1 MKILTTE
8 FIKSSKTLS
17 TCPKVDFPEYA
28 FIGRSNVGKS
38 SLINMICDKKK
49 LAKTSE
55 TPGKTQLINHFLIN
69 ETWYIVDLPG
79 YGFAKSSKENRED
92 WLKMI
97 EHYLQKRKSLM
108 LTFLLIDS
116 RLKPQANDTAF
127 MEWLGKNGLPFY
139 LLFTKTDKLKPR
151 QLEEHIE
158 FYKNQMLK
166 SWEELPPFICTSAEN
181 KKGKDEIL
189 QVIENTNHL
198 FSQQNG
204 L

>member
-17 TCPKVDFPEYA
+17 TCPKADFPEYA

-69 ETWYIVDLPG
+69 GGWYIVDLPG
-79 YGFAKSSKENRED
+79 YGFAKSSKENRES
-92 WLKMI
+92 WQKMI
-97 EHYLQKRKSLM
+97 EQYLQKRKSLM

-127 MEWLGKNGLPFY
+127 MEWLGKNSLPFY

-151 QLEEHIE
+151 QLEKHSD
-158 FYKNQMLK
+158 FYKKQMLQN
-166 SWEELPPFICTSAEN
+166 WEELPPFICTSAEN
-181 KKGKDEIL
+181 KTGKVEIL
-189 QVIENTNHL
+189 KVIEDANRI
-198 FSQQNG
+198 FSQQKS
-204 L
+204 

>member
-1 MKILTTE
+1 MKILSTE
-8 FIKSSKTLS
+8 FIKSSKTIG
-17 TCPKVDFPEYA
+17 TCPKADFPEYA

-79 YGFAKSSKENRED
+79 YGFAKSSKENREN

-127 MEWLGKNGLPFY
+127 MEWLGKNGLPFC

-151 QLEEHIE
+151 QLEEHID
-158 FYKNQMLK
+158 FYKNQMLQK
-166 SWEELPPFICTSAEN
+166 WEELPPFICSSAEN
-181 KKGKDEIL
+181 KAGKDEIL
-189 QVIENTNHL
+189 KLIEETNHF
-198 FSQQNG
+198 FSEYRN
-204 L
+204 

>member
-8 FIKSSKTLS
+8 FIKSSKTLNM
-17 TCPKVDFPEYA
+17 CPKADFPEYA

-38 SLINMICDKKK
+38 SLINMICDKKN

-69 ETWYIVDLPG
+69 GTWYIVDLPG
-79 YGFAKSSKENRED
+79 YGFAKSSKENREN

-97 EHYLQKRKSLM
+97 EQYLQKRKSLM

-116 RLKPQANDTAF
+116 RLKPQANDTTF
-127 MEWLGKNGLPFY
+127 MEWLGKKGLPFY
-139 LLFTKTDKLKPR
+139 ILFTKTDKLKPR
-151 QLEEHIE
+151 QLEENID
-158 FYKNQMLK
+158 FYKNQMLQ

-181 KKGKDEIL
+181 KIGKDEIL
-189 QVIENTNHL
+189 KVIEDTNQL
-198 FSQQNG
+198 FSKQNS
-204 L
+204 

>member
-1 MKILTTE
+1 MKILSTE
-8 FIKSSKTLS
+8 FIKSSKTVS
-17 TCPKVDFPEYA
+17 DCPKAGLSEYA

-69 ETWYIVDLPG
+69 GAWYIVDLPG
-79 YGFAKSSKENRED
+79 YGFAKSSKESRES

-97 EHYLQKRKSLM
+97 EHYLQKRKSLA

-116 RLKPQANDTAF
+116 RLKPQANDTEF
-127 MEWLGKNGLPFY
+127 MEWLGKNGLPFCI
-139 LLFTKTDKLKPR
+139 LFTKTDKLKPR
-151 QLEEHIE
+151 ELEEYMA
-158 FYKNQMLK
+158 FYKKHILQ

-181 KKGKDEIL
+181 KTGKDDIL
-189 QVIENTNHL
+189 KMIEDTNRL
-198 FSQQNG
+198 FSEQK
-204 L
+204 